1 MEHETENATMNAN
14 VTLNR
19 SNEKWNTKHAPW
31 TTDNCVDYIDI
42 IDANKNTIVVVEN
55 DNQHNAKLIA
65 AAPDLLEALIIL
77 VDKYQSNSGKSKFKN
92 FGSETEPVIK
102 AKAAIAKATGE

>member
-1 MEHETENATMNAN
+1 MT
-14 VTLNR
+14 
-19 SNEKWNTKHAPW
+19 TKHTPAQW

-65 AAPDLLEALIIL
+65 AAPELLDCLLWYVEN
-77 VDKYQSNSGKSKFKN
+77 DDTND
-92 FGSETEPVIK
+92 TEHNEFYIAGMNR
-102 AKAAIAKATGE
+102 AKDVIAKVTGE

>member
-1 MEHETENATMNAN
+1 MKVEHKTENATMNAN
-14 VTLNR
+14 VTINR
-19 SNEKWNTKHAPW
+19 SNEKWNTKPAPW

-65 AAPDLLEALIIL
+65 AAPELLEALRWYVENDDTNDTAHNEYYL
-77 VDKYQSNSGKSKFKN
+77 KGLQR
-92 FGSETEPVIK
+92 
-102 AKAAIAKATGE
+102 AKDAIAKATGE